1 MNKEFN
7 KLTPEEEYVIAR
19 KGTERPFT
27 GEYYQFKANGLFT
40 CRRCDAPLYLSHH
53 KFDSGCGWPSFDD
66 AIPGAVAKK
75 MDADGHRV
83 EILCANC
90 DGHLGHVFEGERFTL
105 KNSRHCVNSLSMRFV
120 PVEEMSIE
128 RAILASGC
136 FWSKQFHLD
145 RLNGVI
151 ATRVG
156 YTGGSSPAAPTYRE
170 VSSGLTGH
178 TESIEVYFDKNII
191 SYEALLNHFYQHHN
205 PSISSKQ
212 GENNNGK
219 YRSAIF
225 YTNEMQKEVAE
236 NVINK
241 LTEEKEV
248 FTQLAPAYAFYGAEG
263 HHQKYYDKLGK
274 TPEES

>member
-1 MNKEFN
+1 MNNEFN
-7 KLTPEEEYVIAR
+7 KLTPEEEYVIER

-27 GEYYQFKANGLFT
+27 GEYYQFKAKGLFS
-40 CRRCDAPLYLSHH
+40 CRRCNAPLYLSHH

-66 AIPGAVAKK
+66 AIPDAVKK
-75 MDADGHRV
+75 KLDADGSRT
-83 EILCANC
+83 EILCENC

-128 RAILASGC
+128 RAVLASGC
-136 FWSKQFHLD
+136 FWSKQYYLD
-145 RLNGVI
+145 RLPGVI

-178 TESIEVYFDKNII
+178 AEAIEVFFDKTMI
-191 SYEALLNHFYQHHN
+191 SYEDILSHFFEQHN
-205 PSISSKQ
+205 PTISSKQ
-212 GENNNGK
+212 GENNRGK
-219 YRSAIF
+219 YRSAVF
-225 YTNEMQKEVAE
+225 FTNQTQKEVAE
-236 NVINK
+236 NKINQLK
-241 LTEEKEV
+241 QEGEVLTEL
-248 FTQLAPAYAFYGAEG
+248 TPAYEFYGAEE

-274 TPEES
+274 TPQE